1 MSETS
6 DSGDDNDDCES
17 PCVRTCVI
25 DQHSK
30 FCIGCGRTLTEISYW
45 TRYTREQRRHILRE
59 LPARMNAV
67 PTKPQEN

>member
-1 MSETS
+1 MSETY
-6 DSGDDNDDCES
+6 DPDDNYES

-45 TRYTREQRRHILRE
+45 TRYTREQRRDILRE
-59 LPARMNAV
+59 LPARLNDA
-67 PTKPQEN
+67 PTQPPEI